1 MRSLSV
7 MAGAMLDEGFMAE
20 ARAKAVQQERGIVR
34 SLTVCG
40 QFSLSGR
47 ELERL
52 GRVEAE
58 AKRKIDL
65 RGEQR

>member
-1 MRSLSV
+1 
-7 MAGAMLDEGFMAE
+7 MAE
-20 ARAKAVQQERGIVR
+20 ARANTVQRERGIVGIV
-34 SLTVCG
+34 TVCG